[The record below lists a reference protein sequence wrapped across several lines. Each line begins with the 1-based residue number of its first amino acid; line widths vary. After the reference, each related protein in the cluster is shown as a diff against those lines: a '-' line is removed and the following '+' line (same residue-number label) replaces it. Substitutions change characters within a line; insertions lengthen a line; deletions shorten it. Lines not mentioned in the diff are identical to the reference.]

1 MNYVKLD
8 YSIEYEKAF
17 LLLVYYA
24 LRATEL
30 PFEYVVVQLA
40 KKMASMDWDGIIADI
55 THQLN
60 DNELNKIYTT
70 ADPTKE
76 DLKKTLESLKS
87 IKEYGHSDVARM
99 MEEHFDTFFFK
110 D

>member
-30 PFEYVVVQLA
+30 PFEYVVVQ
-40 KKMASMDWDGIIADI
+40 
-55 THQLN
+55 
-60 DNELNKIYTT
+60 
-70 ADPTKE
+70 
-76 DLKKTLESLKS
+76 
-87 IKEYGHSDVARM
+87 
-99 MEEHFDTFFFK
+99 
-110 D
+110 